1 MTPTALLL
9 AYDGSEF
16 AGWQVQ
22 PGRPTIQGLVQKALD
37 QVHGVAP
44 GVVTLSGAGRTDA
57 GVHATGQVASYLPP
71 TPREPET
78 VHMALS
84 GLLPEAIRV
93 LEAWGAPAGFHARR
107 SAAGKIYRYRIVN
120 RPFVLPFELRWS
132 WWIRR
137 PLSVEPMQQAAAT
150 FVGRHDFAALA
161 ATGGQTKTTVRT
173 VRRLVLTAPAPGTI
187 DLEIEAD
194 GFLYRMVRNL
204 VGFLAETGAGRRA
217 PGDAAALLASRS
229 RVAGGVTAPARGLCL
244 ARVIYPPGA
253 TGRAGGA
260 GEPGAP

>member
-1 MTPTALLL
+1 MSPTALLL

-16 AGWQVQ
+16 AGWQIQ
-22 PGRPTIQGLVQKALD
+22 PGRPTIQGRLQRTLD
-37 QVHGVAP
+37 QLHGVAA
-44 GVVTLSGAGRTDA
+44 GSVTLSGAGRTDA
-57 GVHATGQVASYLPP
+57 GVHATGQVATYLPP
-71 TPREPET
+71 TPRGPGT
-78 VHMALS
+78 IHMALS

-93 LEAWGAPAGFHARR
+93 LDVWSAPAEFHARR
-107 SAAGKIYRYRIVN
+107 SAAGKVYRYRIIN

-137 PLSVEPMQQAAAT
+137 PLRVDPMQDAAAT
-150 FVGRHDFAALA
+150 FVGRRDFAALA
-161 ATGGQTKTTVRT
+161 SAGGQTKTTVRT

-204 VGFLAETGAGRRA
+204 VGFLAEIGAGRRSPA
-217 PGDAAALLASRS
+217 DAAALLASRS

-253 TGRAGGA
+253 TGREGDAAG
-260 GEPGAP
+260 P